1 MTQLQHPTSAQAWWR
16 YGHVWLIIA
25 GPAIVVVAGF
35 ITLWLAIRT
44 PDPVITPDQ
53 YRQGQDLYRAAD
65 QGHYVKVRRA
75 LKAGANVN
83 HASVDPTDVTQHG
96 RQMTALH
103 VSAGRYVRWSVGRS
117 VGESIGES

>member
-53 YRQGQDLYRAAD
+53 YRQGQDLYRTPQAD
-65 QGHYVKVRRA
+65 PSSVAPAMQAR
-75 LKAGANVN
+75 N
-83 HASVDPTDVTQHG
+83 HAQTGVPPAVP
-96 RQMTALH
+96 A
-103 VSAGRYVRWSVGRS
+103 AGSPAAKP
-117 VGESIGES
+117 